1 MHRSFLLLLSLVTL
15 GFGIA
20 AQASTITAGVY
31 NLDGAYVAGHSVTGT
46 VNLNS
51 FGNVTTANL
60 TFNDP
65 YFDNP
70 GLPNFRSVVWTNTYN
85 GLSQNYLVS
94 PTGAGQLA
102 LHFNTTANVN
112 GYFDLCIGIAQCGTS
127 VGTIAPSTLQIYG
140 FYNNATGVNFGL
152 PNTNFSSG
160 RLVSTDAS
168 AALASTPEPSSLW
181 LFGTGLIAIAV
192 VGRFFQP
199 TLRVRNVPQPETQ
212 SR

>member
-1 MHRSFLLLLSLVTL
+1 MRRRSLILLSLVAI
-15 GFGIA
+15 GFSVA
-20 AQASTITAGVY
+20 AQASTITAGTY
-31 NLDGAYVAGHSVTGT
+31 NLDSAYVFGHSVTGT

-51 FGNVTTANL
+51 FGNITAADL
-60 TFNDP
+60 TFNDA

-70 GLPNFRSVVWTNTYN
+70 GLPSFRSVAWTNVYN

-102 LHFNTTANVN
+102 LYFNTTADAN
-112 GYFDLCIGIAQCGTS
+112 GFFNLCIGRAQCGTS
-127 VGTIAPSTLQIYG
+127 VGTIAPSALQIYG

-160 RLVSTDAS
+160 RLMATDAS

-199 TLRVRNVPQPETQ
+199 SLRVRDVAQPETQ
-212 SR
+212 NR

>member
-1 MHRSFLLLLSLVTL
+1 MRRRFLLLLSFIVL
-15 GFGIA
+15 GFSIA
-20 AQASTITAGVY
+20 AQASTITAGTY
-31 NLDGAYVAGHSVTGT
+31 NLDGAYVFGHSVTGT

-51 FGNVTTANL
+51 FGNVTTADL

-65 YFDNP
+65 YFGNP
-70 GLPNFRSVVWTNTYN
+70 GLPSFRSVAWTNVYN

-102 LHFNTTANVN
+102 LYFNTTADAN
-112 GYFDLCIGIAQCGTS
+112 GFFNLCIGRAQCGTS
-127 VGTIAPSTLQIYG
+127 VGTIAPSALQIYG
-140 FYNNATGVNFGL
+140 FYNNSTGLNFGL
-152 PNTNFSSG
+152 PNTTFSSG
-160 RLVSTDAS
+160 RLVASDAS

-199 TLRVRNVPQPETQ
+199 SLRVRNASPSETQ
-212 SR
+212 NR

>member
-1 MHRSFLLLLSLVTL
+1 MHRRFLLLVSLVAL
-15 GFGIA
+15 GFGT

-46 VNLNS
+46 VSLNS
-51 FGNVTTANL
+51 FGTVTTANL

-70 GLPNFRSVVWTNTYN
+70 GLPSFGSVSWTNTYN

-102 LHFNTTANVN
+102 LYFNTTADAN
-112 GYFDLCIGIAQCGTS
+112 GFFDLCIGRAQCGTS

-140 FYNNATGVNFGL
+140 FYNYAKGVNFGL
-152 PNTNFSSG
+152 PITNFSSG
-160 RLVSTDAS
+160 RLVAPDAS

-199 TLRVRNVPQPETQ
+199 SLRVRNVSEPETQ
-212 SR
+212 NR